1 VTELWLVR
9 HGQTDWNLAG
19 RYQGQSD
26 VPLNETGRQQ
36 AFSAAAQ
43 LAGGAFDA
51 LFSSDLCRALET
63 ATVIGAA
70 IGLPVIQDARLREI
84 DQGDW
89 EGLLVEE
96 IRLRYAA
103 EWALRQ
109 GDAGSVRPPGGESV
123 EEVAARV
130 YSALDEIALRYP
142 DGRIVVVCHGLAI
155 ATVVCHVRGLPV
167 SRAYDVI
174 PPNALPERVTWR

>member
-1 VTELWLVR
+1 VR

-36 AFSAAAQ
+36 AYSVAAQ

-51 LFSSDLCRALET
+51 LFSSDLHRALET
-63 ATVIGAA
+63 ATAIGAA
-70 IGLPVIQDARLREI
+70 SGLPVVADARLREI
-84 DQGDW
+84 GQGEW
-89 EGLLVEE
+89 EGLLVED
-96 IRLRYAA
+96 IRQRYAA
-103 EWALRQ
+103 EWAQ
-109 GDAGSVRPPGGESV
+109 GKGNAGTVRPPGGESV
-123 EEVAARV
+123 EEVASRV

-142 DGRIVVVCHGLAI
+142 DGRVVVVCHGLAI
-155 ATVVCHVRGLPV
+155 ATVVCHVRGMPV

-174 PPNALPERVTWR
+174 PPNAQPEHVTWR